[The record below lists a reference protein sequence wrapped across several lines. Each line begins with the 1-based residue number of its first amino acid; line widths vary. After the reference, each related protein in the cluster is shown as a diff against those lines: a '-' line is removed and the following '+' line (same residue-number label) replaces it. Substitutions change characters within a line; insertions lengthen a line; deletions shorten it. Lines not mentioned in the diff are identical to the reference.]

1 MNAIVT
7 KVSDPEK
14 GVSVV
19 LTLGV
24 SIKPVR
30 DEQLA
35 SFGRPESGADPAGS
49 VGRVYTFQ
57 ALPGV
62 DRFRPI
68 LDLFL
73 LGFQVSVLQHFALNQ
88 EPRPPWRE
96 TAWHGCC

>member
-19 LTLGV
+19 LTPGV
-24 SIKPVR
+24 LTKHVCNER
-30 DEQLA
+30 LA

-57 ALPGV
+57 ALPGA
-62 DRFRPI
+62 DRFGPI
-68 LDLFL
+68 LDLSL
-73 LGFQVSVLQHFALNQ
+73 IVFQVSVLQHFALNQ

-96 TAWHGCC
+96 SAWHGCC